1 MIESEY
7 LKDNED
13 TIQKL
18 KQIPTLAPFDENILH
33 GALELSKIRKYG
45 PEELIL
51 EEGSFDNWIYFL
63 ISGTVRIVKEGKELN
78 VLKRS
83 GDVFGEMGVIDGS
96 AKSASAYAVGE
107 TVCLATD
114 ASYIDRLSGKDRM
127 AFCYILFRVF
137 AEILASRL
145 RITSDELVKAKEE
158 IARLKTETEK

>member
-1 MIESEY
+1 MFESEY
-7 LKDNED
+7 LKGNKD

-18 KQIPTLAPFDENILH
+18 KQIPTLAPFDEKILS
-33 GALELSKIRKYG
+33 GALELSKIRKYA

-96 AKSASAYAVGE
+96 AKSASAYAVNE

-114 ASYIDRLSGKDRM
+114 ASYIDRLTGNDKVT
-127 AFCYILFRVF
+127 FCYILYRIFC
-137 AEILASRL
+137 EILANRL
-145 RITSDELVKAKEE
+145 RLTSEELIKVKEE
-158 IARLKTETEK
+158 NKRLRGDG